1 MSVAIDRR
9 VDQNIMLKME
19 MSAKLDKNS
28 NLKKIT
34 KRKKAYASRIEE
46 VAAMRM
52 KFPTKVPTIVKRF
65 HKETSLPLLEKV
77 KFLVPEETTMSQFV
91 AIIRKRMNLR
101 PNQAIYL
108 LVNNRSMMNLS
119 MTIAEVYNEHKDED
133 GMLHVTY
140 ASQEV
145 FGESE
150 NSEKRVWR
158 NSYNSDNRVD
168 P

>member
-1 MSVAIDRR
+1 
-9 VDQNIMLKME
+9 MLKME
-19 MSAKLDKNS
+19 MSSKLDKNS

-46 VAAMRM
+46 VAAMRT

-119 MTIAEVYNEHKDED
+119 MTIAEVYNEHKDDD

-145 FGESE
+145 FGAPDVSDM
-150 NSEKRVWR
+150 RVST
-158 NSYNSDNRVD
+158 NNYNRGDRVD